1 MIRGVPAKSIEKE
14 SRSDGI
20 PFYARLHVVLAF
32 YVVTPAVLGE
42 IQSRVGRNDELVRGL
57 LPYRIGRILRH
68 SRADGDAEGNSPPT
82 SMGSPC
88 TCVRNPSINAFISAL
103 ESPSAT
109 MANSSP
115 PIRKAENLASESL
128 ESFFP
133 ICRRTWSQAA
143 CQNPSLTRLKL
154 SMSNIANPIRSTAHS
169 ATFDTSFS
177 RCESKCLRLKTPVS
191 SSVMDE
197 R

>member
-1 MIRGVPAKSIEKE
+1 MTGFLFTLGYMSSWPFTLLRPLFLAKYNLASVETTNSCAVFFPTE
-14 SRSDGI
+14 SAEYS
-20 PFYARLHVVLAF
+20 
-32 YVVTPAVLGE
+32 VTHALMVM
-42 IQSRVGRNDELVRGL
+42 RR
-57 LPYRIGRILRH
+57 
-68 SRADGDAEGNSPPT
+68 GNSPPT

-88 TCVRNPSINAFISAL
+88 TCVRNPSMNAFISAL